1 MRPAFIC
8 SASRSIEA
16 NFRGS
21 QKRVTQS
28 KCACEG
34 LDLRHGARG
43 FFNANWVCFA
53 LQDEEDA
60 GREKQLV

>member
-1 MRPAFIC
+1 MRSAFIC
-8 SASRSIEA
+8 STSRSVEA

-28 KCACEG
+28 KCAYEG
-34 LDLRHGARG
+34 LDPRHGARG
-43 FFNANWVCFA
+43 FFNAYWVCFA

-60 GREKQLV
+60 GREKPLV